1 MNNTNGN
8 LAKNVGKLLT
18 DTNAQFF
25 ARLQSFTEAVVYI
38 EDLATKK
45 TEPVNR
51 SQFFKYLNTGKIHF
65 IN

>member
-25 ARLQSFTEAVVYI
+25 ARLQSFTDAVVYI
-38 EDLATKK
+38 EDLETRE
-45 TEPVNR
+45 TEQVDR
-51 SQFFKYLNTGKIHF
+51 GQFFKYLNIGKIHF